1 MILEKGTQLPKP
13 SVLVVPSGK
22 LQDQLFPTAVRE
34 ALAAFAD
41 PTYNDISARRLSSAE
56 LAERLVGCDGVV
68 TGWGTPRFTVQ
79 TLDAA
84 PSLRVIAHA
93 AGSVKFMIPE
103 PASELFRR
111 GIKITCAT
119 ETMSRYVAE
128 HALCLAIAC
137 LRRMALFREE
147 MKGTELWWGTFHD
160 AEPDTLI
167 ERRVGLVGLGNISWE
182 FVRLLKPFQC
192 ELWAYSRHADPAR
205 AAAEGV
211 RLVTLEELLTNCKVI
226 CLFAAVR
233 PDTIK
238 MIDRERL
245 KLIQDGAV
253 IVNTARGALI
263 DEEALVAELQT
274 GRLWAGLDVTEP
286 EPPAQDSPLRTLPNV
301 ILTPHVGG
309 PVPSRYWDMAA
320 FVVEELR
327 RFFAGEPLRAEVT
340 EQKLEG
346 MA

>member
-1 MILEKGTQLPKP
+1 MANPK
-13 SVLVVPSGK
+13 VFVVPGGK
-22 LQDQLFPTAVRE
+22 LQEQLFPPRVRE

-41 PTYNDISARRLSSAE
+41 PVYNDIRDRRITSEE
-56 LAERLVGCDGVV
+56 LAERLVGNDAVI
-68 TGWGTPRFTVQ
+68 TGWGTPKFTPEVLGRAE
-79 TLDAA
+79 TL
-84 PSLRVIAHA
+84 RIIAHA
-93 AGSVKFMIPE
+93 AGSVKFMLPD
-103 PASELFRR
+103 PPRELLRR

-128 HALCLAIAC
+128 HTLCLALAC

-147 MKGTELWWGTFHD
+147 MKGTDLWWGTFHD
-160 AEPDTLI
+160 PEPETLI
-167 ERRVGLVGLGNISWE
+167 EQRVGIVGLGSISWE

-205 AAAEGV
+205 VAAEGIK
-211 RLVTLEELLTNCKVI
+211 LVELEELLRNCKII

-233 PDTIK
+233 PDTIR
-238 MIDRERL
+238 MISRERL
-245 KLIQDGAV
+245 RLIQDGSV

-263 DEEALVAELQT
+263 DEEAMIEELQS

-286 EPPAQDSPLRTLPNV
+286 EPPADSSALRNLPNV
-301 ILTPHVGG
+301 MLTPHVGG

-340 EQKLEG
+340 EKRLEG